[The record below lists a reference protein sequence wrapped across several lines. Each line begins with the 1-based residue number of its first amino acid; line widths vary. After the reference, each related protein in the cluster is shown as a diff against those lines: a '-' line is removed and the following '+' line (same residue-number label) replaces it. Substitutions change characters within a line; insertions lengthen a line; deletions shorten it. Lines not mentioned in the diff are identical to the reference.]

1 MRCKEHHMT
10 RHHRRWTLA
19 ALPLVALGA
28 LDTAAAWRGDD
39 PGVVAEWNQLL
50 QANIPPTAGLLTPRY
65 FTMLHIAMFDAV
77 NSIERDYARYHVLVR
92 ATPVASTE
100 AAAAQAAHDILVAL
114 IPSAAATFD
123 AALESRLDG
132 LQHARA

>member
-1 MRCKEHHMT
+1 MP
-10 RHHRRWTLA
+10 RHRHIRHGVVRFTGIL
-19 ALPLVALGA
+19 LVALGA

-50 QANIPPTAGLLTPRY
+50 QANIPATAGLLTPRY

-100 AAAAQAAHDILVAL
+100 AAAAQDREDRDERRVAHGER
-114 IPSAAATFD
+114 S
-123 AALESRLDG
+123 SRHG
-132 LQHARA
+132 H